1 MSFKLSDFTASLS
14 QELLDLAKKSD
25 LLYIA
30 DHYGLP
36 NIKKTMLKHEIKNI
50 LIQFFVDEEIFDSSA
65 TSQILVTQTDLQL
78 RELEIKRQVEIEKI
92 RLENEERLRREK
104 EEREDRIRQETLER
118 EDRLMRQ
125 KIEMEEREREKQ
137 KEIER
142 ERLEHE
148 KLKLEAEE
156 RIEIEKEKLQ
166 FELKMKELELEGK
179 YKSKPLP
186 LDSGKSFDV
195 TKHIRLVPPF
205 QEKEVDK
212 YFLHFEKVAEN
223 LKWPRENWTLLL
235 QSVVIGKA
243 REIYTQLSLVQSSD
257 YDKVKELILKA
268 YELVPEAYRQKFR
281 DCRKEPNQTHVEFA
295 RTKEQLFYRWCS
307 SKKVGSYHEKL
318 RQLMLVEEFKWCI
331 NSDVRAFLNEKE
343 VENLDVAARL
353 ADDYSLTHKTSFV
366 NKPFLR
372 KPFNPQ
378 LKFTP
383 QSRPFIPQSKPY
395 SPQSGPK
402 SNLSNPSDNSSHLFT
417 PKPRFSG
424 ENKGQSPLSQ
434 PICNYC
440 KQSGHIISECI
451 ALKRKREKER
461 QESPK
466 PTGLTSLR
474 LKPQS
479 SIQDENPILAKTSE
493 TDAVME
499 IYEPFLS
506 DGSVSLNSD
515 FAQSTP
521 IKILRD
527 TGASQSLILA
537 DTLPFSE
544 KTSSGTSVLIQ
555 GVECGFIN
563 VPLHNIYLSSDL
575 VTGLV
580 AVGIRPSLPFKGVHL
595 LLGNDLAG
603 DKVVVDP
610 LLTNTPCVDQP
621 PDPIEQEIPDLY
633 PSCAVTRAMAK
644 RANQNNGMQDINLAD
659 TLIGQSFN
667 DEILNSLSPSQADI
681 QTDFDNPRSNTD
693 VSPSISND
701 QLSRSQLCKEQHSD
715 PEISPLF
722 DRALDES
729 EMSQVPV
736 CYYLKNDI
744 LMRKWRPPDVS
755 ADDEWTVNHQI
766 VVPRAYRPE
775 ILNLAHE
782 TPMSGHLGVNKTY
795 HKILNHFFWPGLKSD
810 FSQHCKSCHTCH
822 MVGKPN
828 QTIPKACLQPIPAF
842 DEPFS
847 RIIIDCVGPLPKTKL
862 GCQYLLTIMCA
873 STRFPEAIPLRN
885 IKTKTIVK
893 ALVKFF
899 TFVGLPR
906 SVQSD
911 QGSNFMSG
919 IFQQV
924 MHEFGIKQYKSS
936 AYHPESQGAL
946 ERFHQTLKNMIR
958 SYCFD
963 TEKDWDEGIHL
974 LLFAVRESVQE
985 SLGFS
990 PFELVFGHTVHGP
1003 LKLLKEKFLSDD
1015 DSSLNL
1021 LQYVSDFKNRLSKA
1035 CEAARSN
1042 LKSAQS
1048 KMKLRYDES
1057 AQDRNFEP
1065 GDKVLALLP
1074 FLVSHCKLDIM
1085 VLILLTKS

>member
-1 MSFKLSDFTASLS
+1 MSFKLSDFTSSPS

-25 LLYIA
+25 LLDIA

-36 NIKKTMLKHEIKNI
+36 NVKKTMLKHEIKNI

-78 RELEIKRQVEIEKI
+78 RELEIKRQVEMEKL
-92 RLENEERLRREK
+92 RLDREREKEEREERLRHER
-104 EEREDRIRQETLER
+104 EEREDRIRLETLER
-118 EDRLMRQ
+118 EDRLRRE
-125 KIEMEEREREKQ
+125 KIEHEKLRLEMEEREKEKQ
-137 KEIER
+137 R
-142 ERLEHE
+142 EM
-148 KLKLEAEE
+148 EE
-156 RIEIEKEKLQ
+156 RIEIEKEKLH

-179 YKSKPLP
+179 SKSKPLS

-223 LKWPRENWTLLL
+223 LKWPREHWTLLL

-243 REIYTQLSLVQSSD
+243 QEIYTQLSLEQSSD

-295 RTKEQLFYRWCS
+295 RTKEQLFDRWCS
-307 SKKVGSYHEKL
+307 SKKVGSDHEKL

-353 ADDYSLTHKTSFV
+353 ADDYSLTHKASLV
-366 NKPFLR
+366 NKPFPR

-383 QSRPFIPQSKPY
+383 QSRPFSPQSKPY

-402 SNLSNPSDNSSHLFT
+402 SNPSNPSDNSSHSFT

-479 SIQDENPILAKTSE
+479 SVQDENPILAKTSE

-563 VPLHNIYLSSDL
+563 VTLHNIYLSSDL

-580 AVGIRPSLPFKGVHL
+580 AVGIKTSLPFKGVHL

-610 LLTNTPCVDQP
+610 LLTSTPCVDQL

-644 RANQNNGMQDINLAD
+644 KVNQNNGMQNINLAD

-667 DEILNSLSPSQADI
+667 DEISNSLSPSQSDI
-681 QTDFDNPRSNTD
+681 QTDIDTSRSNTD
-693 VSPSISND
+693 LSPSVSND

-722 DRALDES
+722 DRALDEN
-729 EMSQVPV
+729 EMLQVPV
-736 CYYLKNDI
+736 CYY
-744 LMRKWRPPDVS
+744 
-755 ADDEWTVNHQI
+755 
-766 VVPRAYRPE
+766 
-775 ILNLAHE
+775 
-782 TPMSGHLGVNKTY
+782 
-795 HKILNHFFWPGLKSD
+795 
-810 FSQHCKSCHTCH
+810 
-822 MVGKPN
+822 
-828 QTIPKACLQPIPAF
+828 
-842 DEPFS
+842 
-847 RIIIDCVGPLPKTKL
+847 
-862 GCQYLLTIMCA
+862 
-873 STRFPEAIPLRN
+873 
-885 IKTKTIVK
+885 VK
-893 ALVKFF
+893 M
-899 TFVGLPR
+899 TF
-906 SVQSD
+906 
-911 QGSNFMSG
+911 
-919 IFQQV
+919 
-924 MHEFGIKQYKSS
+924 
-936 AYHPESQGAL
+936 
-946 ERFHQTLKNMIR
+946 
-958 SYCFD
+958 
-963 TEKDWDEGIHL
+963 
-974 LLFAVRESVQE
+974 
-985 SLGFS
+985 
-990 PFELVFGHTVHGP
+990 
-1003 LKLLKEKFLSDD
+1003 
-1015 DSSLNL
+1015 
-1021 LQYVSDFKNRLSKA
+1021 
-1035 CEAARSN
+1035 
-1042 LKSAQS
+1042 
-1048 KMKLRYDES
+1048 
-1057 AQDRNFEP
+1057 
-1065 GDKVLALLP
+1065 
-1074 FLVSHCKLDIM
+1074 
-1085 VLILLTKS
+1085 